1 MESPVSVFRI
11 EDSRVEHYTVDEHAE
26 EEVVKKSILAVDD
39 SPSIRKLVEFSL
51 KSKGYAVVTAENGQ
65 EALEI
70 LARDRFD
77 AVILDINMPKM
88 DGFEFLKRFRGDAG
102 YATIPVIMLTTEGQ
116 EEDREAAL
124 ALGANDYFM
133 KPFKPSD
140 LIAIVERLL
149 Q

>member
-1 MESPVSVFRI
+1 MV
-11 EDSRVEHYTVDEHAE
+11 TVDEHAE
-26 EEVVKKSILAVDD
+26 EGVVKKSILAVDD

-88 DGFEFLKRFRGDAG
+88 DGFEFLKRFRGDAD
-102 YATIPVIMLTTEGQ
+102 YAAIPVIMLTTEGQ

-133 KPFKPSD
+133 KPFKPTD
-140 LIAIVERLL
+140 LIAIVEKLL